1 METTDVG
8 GRPRIEID
16 YEMLEGLCRIHCTKE
31 ECADVLGCSE
41 DTIDRRLNEE
51 TGEGF
56 AAFYKK
62 HSAGGRVS
70 LRRAQMSA
78 ALDGNPT
85 MLIWMGKQHLGQ
97 KEAQEVTL
105 KPDAPFDG
113 WVIDRAKSDTPKPD

>member
-1 METTDVG
+1 MEDVNLG

-16 YEMLEGLCRIHCTKE
+16 FDQLASMCRIHCTKE
-31 ECADVLGCSE
+31 ECAQVLGVSE

-62 HSAGGRVS
+62 HQANGKTS
-70 LRRAQMSA
+70 LRRAQMKS
-78 ALDGNPT
+78 ALDGNAT
-85 MLIWMGKQHLGQ
+85 MLIWLGKQILGQ
-97 KEAQEVTL
+97 KEAQEVTV

-113 WVIDRAKSDTPKPD
+113 WLIDRAKPDTA